1 MLTLQFI
8 DLQRH
13 ISKIRQVG
21 ETKELRH
28 VQRAIRMTFSQY
40 RKKITPSILAK
51 LIHKNFTDAELRN
64 QIMAFL
70 PKVRERANN
79 RIVHI
84 SGRRFFPSLS
94 YFLINTTFAHS
105 AHFLPFLQATVNADA
120 MDVDETSQ
128 PSAPAASASTTTV
141 ATPAAPQRGLTPE
154 IEVFLGLLVL
164 VHLVDNKKVGDA
176 VNWSGLLLTRLE
188 TFNRRTLDPLSS
200 RVFFYYSRAHEL
212 SGKYAEIR
220 PKLLALLRTATLRHN
235 YDGQITLLNLLL
247 RNYLHYNLFDQ
258 ADKLVS
264 KTEFKEEFASSN
276 EQARYYYY
284 YGRIR
289 AVQLN
294 YGDAF
299 TYLTQAL
306 RKAPQST
313 ARGFRAAVQK
323 LMCIVQ
329 LLMGDIPERSFF
341 NQRGIKGALSP
352 YLEVTQAVRSGDVAH
367 FQKTVQQFSSA
378 FQKDQTYSLIQRMRN
393 NVIKTGLRRINLSYS
408 RISLKD
414 ICAKLNLD
422 SVEDAEYI
430 VAKAIRDNIID
441 ATINHAE
448 AYIQSKETGDVYATT
463 EPQAQ
468 YHRRI
473 KFCLD
478 IHNDTVKA
486 MRYPANQKKDVDAEE
501 ARKRAE
507 EEAEEI
513 NSLADDFDEED
524 FF

>member
-1 MLTLQFI
+1 LSEEIRKTIHASLF
-8 DLQRH
+8 RH
-13 ISKIRQVG
+13 LDRNVS
-21 ETKELRH
+21 
-28 VQRAIRMTFSQY
+28 
-40 RKKITPSILAK
+40 
-51 LIHKNFTDAELRN
+51 DAD
-64 QIMAFL
+64 
-70 PKVRERANN
+70 
-79 RIVHI
+79 
-84 SGRRFFPSLS
+84 SG
-94 YFLINTTFAHS
+94 FACQQGYVVS
-105 AHFLPFLQATVNADA
+105 DA
-120 MDVDETSQ
+120 MDVDEQ
-128 PSAPAASASTTTV
+128 PSQTNTSISTDK
-141 ATPAAPQRGLTPE
+141 AAAPQRELTPE
-154 IEVFLGLLVL
+154 VEIFIGLLVL
-164 VHLVDNKKVGDA
+164 VHLVDNKKVADA
-176 VNWSGLLLTRLE
+176 VNWANTLLGRLE
-188 TFNRRTLDPLSS
+188 SFNRRTLDPLSS
-200 RVFFYYSRAHEL
+200 RVFFYYSRAHEIN
-212 SGKYAEIR
+212 GHFAEIR
-220 PKLLALLRTATLRHN
+220 PKLLALQRTATLRHN

-247 RNYLHYNLFDQ
+247 RNYLNYNLFDQ

-306 RKAPQST
+306 RKAPQSA

-341 NQRGIKGALSP
+341 NQRGIRGALSP

-367 FQKTVQQFSSA
+367 FQRTVQQYASA
-378 FQKDQTYSLIQRMRN
+378 FQKDQTYTLIQRMRN
-393 NVIKTGLRRINLSYS
+393 NVIKTGLRRINMSYS
-408 RISLKD
+408 RISMQD
-414 ICAKLNLD
+414 ICTRLALE

-441 ATINHAE
+441 ATVNHAE
-448 AYIQSKETGDVYATT
+448 GYIQSRETGDVYSTT

-468 YHRRI
+468 FHRRI

-513 NSLADDFDEED
+513 SSLDDFDDED

>member
-1 MLTLQFI
+1 MKDASPAPQAEAEKKSETPVDPIAVLLS

-13 ISKIRQVG
+13 IGKIRQVG

-40 RKKITPSILAK
+40 RRKITPSILAK
-51 LIHKNFTDAELRN
+51 LIHKNFTDAESKN
-64 QIMAFL
+64 QLMAYL
-70 PKVRERANN
+70 PK
-79 RIVHI
+79 
-84 SGRRFFPSLS
+84 
-94 YFLINTTFAHS
+94 NTAS
-105 AHFLPFLQATVNADA
+105 ADA
-120 MDVDETSQ
+120 MDVDESSSQ
-128 PSAPAASASTTTV
+128 PAQTSEKSVSDKA
-141 ATPAAPQRGLTPE
+141 AAPQRELTPE
-154 IEVFLGLLVL
+154 VEVFIGLLLL
-164 VHLVDNKKVGDA
+164 VHLVDSKRTSDA
-176 VNWSGLLLTRLE
+176 ASWSDTLLARLE

-212 SGKYAEIR
+212 CGKLAEIR
-220 PKLLALLRTATLRHN
+220 PKLLALQRTATLRHN

-247 RNYLHYNLFDQ
+247 RNYLHFNLYDQ

-264 KTEFKEEFASSN
+264 KTEFKEETASSN

-284 YGRIR
+284 FGRIR

-299 TYLTQAL
+299 TYLTQAM
-306 RKAPQST
+306 RKAPQSA

-341 NQRGIKGALSP
+341 NQRGIKGALFP
-352 YLEVTQAVRSGDVAH
+352 YLQITQAVRSGDVAH
-367 FQKTVQQFSSA
+367 FQKTVQQYAAA
-378 FQKDQTYSLIQRMRN
+378 FQKDQTYTLIQRMRN

-414 ICAKLNLD
+414 ICEKLNLE
-422 SVEDAEYI
+422 SVEDAEFI

-441 ATINHAE
+441 ATINHHE
-448 AYIQSKETGDVYATT
+448 GYIQSRETGDVYSTT

-468 YHRRI
+468 FHRRI

-513 NSLADDFDEED
+513 SALNDDFDEED